1 MLNTPVGDHGGIACA
16 AGSFVLPFFLLRVR
30 LACTM
35 VYCRVDKKETP
46 DVVTPGARW
55 DHRKSKFVLRYRI
68 KLIIVFFK
76 KLRNPLRACHVGA
89 MRQFFTTQLDSTRV
103 HSSTKFSSHLI
114 CQISMFICSCLD
126 MRLQLLCT
134 LNLAK

>member
-1 MLNTPVGDHGGIACA
+1 MLSTPVGDHGGIACA

-55 DHRKSKFVLRYRI
+55 DHQKSKFVLRYHI
-68 KLIIVFFK
+68 KLIIVFSK
-76 KLRNPLRACHVGA
+76 NYEIPCARATWVRCA
-89 MRQFFTTQLDSTRV
+89 SFLLFNSTV
-103 HSSTKFSSHLI
+103 HSSTKFSSDLTLLNFHDHVHLLVPGHA
-114 CQISMFICSCLD
+114 SAAAVHTKFS
-126 MRLQLLCT
+126 
-134 LNLAK
+134 